1 MVIGSLSL
9 QGASLMQPLTV
20 SIKCREKKIKLKLK
34 TMAIYKQQKVNLINT
49 VTVEI
54 DNSFMDDFSVLVY
67 DEEGGVWIEEFTD
80 TLANATKLADK
91 LFSKVLSQ
99 Y

>member
-1 MVIGSLSL
+1 
-9 QGASLMQPLTV
+9 
-20 SIKCREKKIKLKLK
+20 
-34 TMAIYKQQKVNLINT
+34 MAIYKQQKVNLINT
-49 VTVEI
+49 ITVEI
-54 DNSFMDDFSVLVY
+54 ENGFMDDFSVLVY